1 MPQCADT
8 FEPAERGSDEP
19 RKAEPLP
26 QPVLGPI
33 SIMTE
38 IEAQVEGRPNRL
50 SIPGVPEQVPFYLRS
65 KLSSPV
71 VVGQPKPEALVSDVT
86 SSPHP
91 PARPPAAPAPP
102 KLLRFSGPF
111 LTETSHSR

>member
-33 SIMTE
+33 SIMVE
-38 IEAQVEGRPNRL
+38 IKAQVRAAYSSAGGGPPLHRFP
-50 SIPGVPEQVPFYLRS
+50 IPGAAHIGSPTSEVADVSRPPSWLRWVPEEREFLAATLVV
-65 KLSSPV
+65 SP
-71 VVGQPKPEALVSDVT
+71 SVT
-86 SSPHP
+86 
-91 PARPPAAPAPP
+91 
-102 KLLRFSGPF
+102 
-111 LTETSHSR
+111 